1 MQLVY
6 ANTMKSTEAWKLLT
20 WESLNFEISGR
31 IVMRHNQKLQH
42 GCTPEPGET
51 LSMALQRMQVYCA
64 AHKNGNPKIT
74 GFIKVVEHCKL
85 NGGEL
90 RHFLSKKINQG
101 CFSH

>member
-1 MQLVY
+1 
-6 ANTMKSTEAWKLLT
+6 MKRVPTWKLLT
-20 WESLNFEISGR
+20 YESLDFEIPGR

-42 GCTPEPGET
+42 GYTSVAGET
-51 LSMALQRMQVYCA
+51 LGMALQRMQIYCA

-90 RHFLSKKINQG
+90 RHFLTKKINQG
-101 CFSH
+101 LFNTDGVTR